1 MRLCV
6 DRLSTSWRKER
17 ERGRG
22 QTDSVAMP
30 LPSNIPLPPPIS
42 HPSVSALCLSA
53 FCLVP
58 CALSVPTPGAYP
70 PASMNDRPTG
80 WALRWVST
88 WVLPLSSVCRI

>member
-6 DRLSTSWRKER
+6 DRLSTSWRKR

-30 LPSNIPLPPPIS
+30 LPSNIPLPIPTSHLSPIR
-42 HPSVSALCLSA
+42 L
-53 FCLVP
+53 CLVP

-70 PASMNDRPTG
+70 PASMNDRLTG
-80 WALRWVST
+80 WAVRWVST